1 MSAGLWRPSGCERR
15 ATEDY
20 PMSAFWQRIIGVS
33 LLSVL
38 PWAAFLG
45 LMAKDHDIRPYLY
58 GIGIGGA
65 IIGSFFFGLRLVE
78 TAAKNGEKN

>member
-1 MSAGLWRPSGCERR
+1 MSK
-15 ATEDY
+15 
-20 PMSAFWQRIIGVS
+20 FWQRILGVS

-45 LMAKDHDIRPYLY
+45 LMSKDHDVRPYLV

-65 IIGSFFFGLRLVE
+65 IIGSFFFGLKLVE
-78 TAAKNGEKN
+78 QAAKEETKA